1 MLDFKK
7 KIENEVKT
15 DKIIYFIC
23 FDETDIKEGLVYNQ
37 RIKKIFGCPEL
48 INIKDFIPDKKKFD
62 NMISKSCIVF
72 FIHFPQINVSFPVSI
87 YNLFLKNNEEFIV
100 QIIQNLIE
108 TFNNEKIKFS
118 GLISDGS
125 IISSNVFDLL
135 KIKEINKIDY
145 QIKIFEEI
153 ILKKESEL
161 NIKINDDVLKKEID
175 DIKKNKFKLENEK
188 KNFKVYHIFD
198 WIHLLK
204 NMRNNLKNKI
214 LYFKDHPGFFLRKL
228 CELVLD
234 CNIPISV
241 IFPFDLMN
249 IKIIMKMLDEDI
261 VNQCL
266 NHKDESLQQL
276 GLYLQNM
283 KKFIHL
289 FENYDYSASLN
300 LQNYFQNINLTIET
314 SKQLMSTLTAID
326 EIKKDFPDLN
336 IKNLFTNMVE
346 NFFSIL
352 KKKILYPN
360 SQDIVIEASDAFEIT
375 KILINQNKT
384 FSNKDDLVSE
394 YYNLSSVNSNFYN
407 FLENDEIFNNLLDNN
422 IDIDG
427 ELSLEQKIFLNEN
440 KPEDHV
446 LSIRS
451 ISTKTKMELYIPCL
465 FVSEKC
471 VHFQDFKIK
480 KCLINHMIRVHNVK
494 ESIAKDMVL
503 KVFKFALEKYE
514 RIYNEKK
521 DVKYVV
527 LLEQEIKPFYEE
539 LILQINQNKNENILI
554 ENKSKNNETQK
565 IELPTQIL
573 EINEI
578 ESSNKENNETQI
590 LDKKRKRKNL
600 TIKKTKKRRKNC
612 SYANCKK
619 YSIKNCEFCKNHCIS
634 KKIYCQHHKIKL
646 TKENLKILDLKSY
659 DLLFHDFEYT
669 NVNKQKIIIDY
680 SILKLKK
687 KNFDYEILFNKLIFP
702 RVDINYN
709 SFDFKITKINQI
721 ELEKNGI
728 LGYELFQLLE
738 KKLSNNIIFFSN
750 NCNVEIQCLN
760 SFFDFY
766 LNKKEINEEDIK
778 EYEKEKTLD
787 LKLKLRSEKPKNFK
801 NVLNFKKI
809 IFIDTQF
816 FFLYLDKNNP
826 RSIEK
831 MYKKTFNLNSYL
843 ETHRSF
849 EDSKDLVQIFEKNFK
864 NNFSNFYEKLEEFL
878 LNSTKG
884 IFYYNKLNYLK

>member
-1 MLDFKK
+1 LFFLF
-7 KIENEVKT
+7 T
-15 DKIIYFIC
+15 FH
-23 FDETDIKEGLVYNQ
+23 
-37 RIKKIFGCPEL
+37 
-48 INIKDFIPDKKKFD
+48 
-62 NMISKSCIVF
+62 KSI
-72 FIHFPQINVSFPVSI
+72 VSFPVSI

-687 KNFDYEILFNKLIFP
+687 KILIMKYYLI
-702 RVDINYN
+702 N
-709 SFDFKITKINQI
+709 
-721 ELEKNGI
+721 
-728 LGYELFQLLE
+728 
-738 KKLSNNIIFFSN
+738 
-750 NCNVEIQCLN
+750 
-760 SFFDFY
+760 
-766 LNKKEINEEDIK
+766 
-778 EYEKEKTLD
+778 
-787 LKLKLRSEKPKNFK
+787 
-801 NVLNFKKI
+801 
-809 IFIDTQF
+809 
-816 FFLYLDKNNP
+816 
-826 RSIEK
+826 
-831 MYKKTFNLNSYL
+831 
-843 ETHRSF
+843 
-849 EDSKDLVQIFEKNFK
+849 
-864 NNFSNFYEKLEEFL
+864 
-878 LNSTKG
+878 
-884 IFYYNKLNYLK
+884 